1 MKRLEYKTIVVGSGC
16 AGLNAL
22 DTLSQLGESDV
33 ALVTEGLYKGT
44 SRNTG
49 SDKQTYYKLSISG
62 RNRDS
67 VEDMARTLSACGEVD
82 GEVSYCEAANSVRS
96 FLKLAELGV
105 EFPKN
110 KYGEYVGYQTD
121 HDEGCR
127 ATSAGPL
134 TSYQMWERLLESIE
148 RKNLCIL
155 DGYTAVRIVKDSNRV
170 SGVICIK
177 NNEPVFIKAKYVI
190 LATGGPSAIYKN
202 SVYPESQRGMSSMAI
217 NAGARAV
224 NLQHFQYGIASTEF
238 RWNLSGTYQ
247 QVIPRYVSIDSD
259 GFEREF
265 LLDSGLSKSDIYSR
279 VFLKGYQ
286 WPFDSRKIDG
296 SSYIDILIHEELSKN
311 RKVFLDYRSDPEG
324 FNFDILSDE
333 AHAYLKNSNALL
345 KTPYQRL
352 KKMNPLAI
360 KLYRNHNIDLRSQ
373 MLEINVC
380 AQNHNGGIL
389 VDCNWESDIKNLYVV
404 GEASGTFGA
413 YRPGG
418 SALNS
423 TQVGSLRAAES
434 ICLREREDSDE
445 ISNVDESALDDFD
458 DLILNIS
465 KRDAPFDIKRT
476 VESFE
481 SRMSDGAAFLRD
493 LDEMRSLSSDI
504 CDCLDDYF
512 DLASL
517 DSCKMLS
524 DIFCYYDTL
533 CSMKY
538 VLSAMIFAGEN
549 IGSYGGAIT
558 LKDRDVITMR
568 NFNPNRRIVS
578 EIGSSRFEDI
588 KHFDKEDDW
597 FETVW
602 AEYREKLK

>member
-1 MKRLEYKTIVVGSGC
+1 MKRLEYKIIVVGSGC

-22 DTLSQLGESDV
+22 DALSQLGESDV

-62 RNRDS
+62 RNKDS
-67 VEDMARTLSACGEVD
+67 VEDMARTLSSSGEVD
-82 GEVSYCEAANSVRS
+82 EEVSYCEAANSVRA

-110 KYGEYVGYQTD
+110 RYGEFVGYQTD

-134 TSYQMWERLLESIE
+134 TSRQMWERLLESIE
-148 RKNLCIL
+148 RKNLRIL
-155 DGYTAVRIVKDSNRV
+155 DGLTAVKIVKDSNRV
-170 SGVICIK
+170 SGVVCIK

-202 SVYPESQRGMSSMAI
+202 SVYPESQRGMSSLAI

-224 NLQHFQYGIASTEF
+224 NLQHFQYGIASTQF

-259 GFEREF
+259 GVEREF
-265 LLDSGLSKSDIYSR
+265 LLESGLSKSDIYTR

-296 SSYIDILIHEELSKN
+296 SSYIDILIHEELRKN

-324 FNFDILSDE
+324 LNFDLLSEE
-333 AHAYLKNSNALL
+333 AHSYLKNSGALL

-360 KLYRNHNIDLRSQ
+360 KLYRDHDIDLRNQ

-434 ICLREREDSDE
+434 IRERERKDSGE
-445 ISNVDESALDDFD
+445 VLQFDESELDDFD
-458 DLILNIS
+458 ELILRIS
-465 KRDAPFDIKRT
+465 NRDSNFDIKST

-481 SRMSDGAAFLRD
+481 SRMSSSAAFMRD
-493 LDEMRSLSSDI
+493 VDEMKSLYSDV
-504 CDCLDDYF
+504 CDCVDEYF
-512 DLASL
+512 ELASL
-517 DSCKMLS
+517 DSCKMIS
-524 DIFCYYDTL
+524 DVFCYYDTL

-538 VLSAMIFAGEN
+538 VLSAMIFAAEN

-558 LKDRDVITMR
+558 LKDKDVMKMKD
-568 NFNPNRRIVS
+568 FNPKRRIVS
-578 EIGSSRFEDI
+578 DIESSSFDEI
-588 KHFDKEDDW
+588 KHFEKEDDW